1 MVVLKSTD
9 GEKNLP
15 RYFAQSFGVI
25 KKLNN
30 GTLDV
35 SWKMEEFLELR
46 AFWTDLKQSSQ
57 FTMMTYLPDL

>member
-1 MVVLKSTD
+1 MVILSSTD

-30 GTLDV
+30 NAGKYLIPNV
-35 SWKMEEFLELR
+35 S
-46 AFWTDLKQSSQ
+46 
-57 FTMMTYLPDL
+57 